1 MFKASSCKSIYSVSE
16 SRRMA
21 AQQNTRSQPLLESFV
36 PVTVH
41 TTVCNGETS
50 NVDDCVDENELAAK
64 TLSILSRT
72 LPASSQSSGPTASL
86 SNSAGSAFRPL
97 LTTPANGEC
106 DQDEDSCAHVRTMI
120 CSLPSGLRFGCPFT
134 LRLYYIYSFTFSLQS
149 KPFCFLNFAAPT
161 KSLFL

>member
-1 MFKASSCKSIYSVSE
+1 
-16 SRRMA
+16 MA
-21 AQQNTRSQPLLESFV
+21 TQQNMRSQPLPESLV

-72 LPASSQSSGPTASL
+72 LPATPQSSGPTASL
-86 SNSAGSAFRPL
+86 ANSAASAFRPL
-97 LTTPANGEC
+97 LMTPANGEC

-120 CSLPSGLRFGCPFT
+120 CSLPSGLRFRCTFT
-134 LRLYYIYSFTFSLQS
+134 LRLYYIYS
-149 KPFCFLNFAAPT
+149 
-161 KSLFL
+161 